1 MSLIVARAP
10 ITRGL
15 VNLLKN
21 GSAWQVASSEAP
33 QDIVRNAETGLLI
46 KPYAVVYALPS
57 TNVWG
62 SLQEPEEAATL
73 AYQVTSVGRT
83 DDHAQALSDLLRK
96 RILDRLPSGE
106 FTNPLPG
113 VIERRQTEFG
123 LAERTGGDLAQVV
136 DIFDLEVH
144 ADG

>member
-1 MSLIVARAP
+1 MSLIIARAP

-15 VNLLKN
+15 VSILKV
-21 GSAWQVASSEAP
+21 GGWQVASGEAP
-33 QDIVRNAETGLLI
+33 QDIVRNADTGLLT
-46 KPYAVVYALPS
+46 KPYAMVYALPS

-73 AYQVTSVGRT
+73 TYQVTSVGRN
-83 DDHAQALSDLLRK
+83 DDHAQSMSDVIRK

-106 FTNPLPG
+106 FVNALPG
-113 VIERRQTEFG
+113 VIDRRQTEFG
-123 LAERTGGDLAQVV
+123 LAERTTGDLAQVV